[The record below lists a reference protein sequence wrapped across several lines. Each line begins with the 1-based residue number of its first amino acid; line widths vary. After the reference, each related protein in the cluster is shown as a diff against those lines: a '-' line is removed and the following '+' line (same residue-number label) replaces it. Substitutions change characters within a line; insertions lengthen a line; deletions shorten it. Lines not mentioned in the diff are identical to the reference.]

1 MSQSLHPKRK
11 KFWLD
16 RVISWILSA
25 NASASDKEAWNV
37 WPPERVFTF
46 LTLPPFMKS
55 RTWKLLS
62 GGDLKTQPLA
72 GEPKETVVGCVTEIL
87 QIDRRDVVNKSAC
100 LEKRLHGFNVLSPCF
115 ELV

>member
-1 MSQSLHPKRK
+1 MAAGKSLYIPY
-11 KFWLD
+11 
-16 RVISWILSA
+16 
-25 NASASDKEAWNV
+25 
-37 WPPERVFTF
+37 
-46 LTLPPFMKS
+46 LTAVHEVAHLEIVV
-55 RTWKLLS
+55 